1 MKLFGLYKIRVL
13 FKYKFLWRRKMVKII
28 LSMSFI
34 IGSVMAIELG
44 KVPSPVTLSGDNG
57 AKIDGSAWSS
67 SMLKGKIYTLFYVD
81 PDKKDLNNALKA
93 KKFDRK
99 KVDSVAII
107 NLAATWLPNALIE
120 SKLKDKQKKF
130 PDTIYVKDKKKV
142 LVNKWKLADD
152 NSDILI
158 FDKKGKLIYKK
169 FGKVS
174 ASEIKSVIALIE
186 KNL

>member
-1 MKLFGLYKIRVL
+1 MIIFHKGIDMKSIVLGLL
-13 FKYKFLWRRKMVKII
+13 L
-28 LSMSFI
+28 LGASSMA
-34 IGSVMAIELG
+34 VELG
-44 KVPSPVTLSGDNG
+44 KVPTKVALSGENG
-57 AKIDGSAWSS
+57 GKIDGSSWSS

-81 PDKKDLNNALKA
+81 PDKKDVNNALADALKA

-99 KVDSVAII
+99 KVNSVAIL
-107 NLAATWLPNALIE
+107 NMAATWLPNALIE

-130 PDTIYVKDKKKV
+130 PHTLYVKDKKKV
-142 LVNKWKLADD
+142 LVKKWKLADD

-158 FDKKGKLIYKK
+158 FNKKGKLIYKK

-174 ASEIKSVIALIE
+174 ASEIKKVIALIE